1 MEAISDDQD
10 GGGQV
15 ENIYFLLTVFET
27 KDEYSNT
34 NVELNFDSNR
44 LEFLLNVSGYDHIT
58 GYERFMKHECVR
70 EINKERS
77 FYSYL
82 EYRCAF

>member
-1 MEAISDDQD
+1 MEPVSDDQD

-15 ENIYFLLTVFET
+15 ENIYFLLTVFAT

-44 LEFLLNVSGYDHIT
+44 LEFLLNVLSCDHIT
-58 GYERFMKHECVR
+58 GYERFMKHEYVR
-70 EINKERS
+70 GINKERS
-77 FYSYL
+77 FYLYL

>member
-1 MEAISDDQD
+1 MEAVSDDQD

-58 GYERFMKHECVR
+58 DYERFMKHECVR